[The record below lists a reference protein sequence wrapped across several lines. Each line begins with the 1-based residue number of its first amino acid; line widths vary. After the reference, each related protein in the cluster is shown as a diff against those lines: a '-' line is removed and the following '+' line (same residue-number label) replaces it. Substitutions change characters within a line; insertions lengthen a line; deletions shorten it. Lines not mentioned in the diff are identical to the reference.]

1 LYIEDVQSLIVF
13 AIRTAYLACDAIV
26 TFIEG
31 LFKRLRKNRTFVHC
45 TYIENG
51 DVPHAAVHTLKI
63 YSAFQ
68 LTFLTRVFTRCQG
81 GNFLTPP
88 SIPLQ
93 LKITINDVVV
103 YVLSAL

>member
-1 LYIEDVQSLIVF
+1 MFKANSYELPLTYLYTEDVQSLIVF
-13 AIRTAYLACDAIV
+13 AIRTAYLVCDASV

-81 GNFLTPP
+81 GNF
-88 SIPLQ
+88 
-93 LKITINDVVV
+93 
-103 YVLSAL
+103 